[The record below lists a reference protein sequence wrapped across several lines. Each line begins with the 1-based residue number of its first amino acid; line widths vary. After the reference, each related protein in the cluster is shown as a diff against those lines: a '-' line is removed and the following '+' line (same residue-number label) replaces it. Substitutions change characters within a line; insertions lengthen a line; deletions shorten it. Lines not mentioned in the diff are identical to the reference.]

1 MEKKEKSLIEQ
12 KLEEKKKIK
21 KTNIVLIV
29 IGVLIILVDQIVK
42 IFISSVG
49 NITVIPGVLELSVTQ
64 NMNAAYG
71 VGSNSTVMYVITNLI
86 VLGIIF
92 KFLTT
97 QNEFVDIK
105 MRVFLSFILAGGIS
119 NVIDRLIYG
128 YVIEW
133 IKISKL
139 PVFNIADI
147 FVVIGWVAIAAIFAG
162 FTVKELRKRREN

>member
-29 IGVLIILVDQIVK
+29 IGVLIILVEQIVK

-64 NMNAAYG
+64 NMTAAYG

-92 KFLTT
+92 KF
-97 QNEFVDIK
+97 
-105 MRVFLSFILAGGIS
+105 
-119 NVIDRLIYG
+119 
-128 YVIEW
+128 
-133 IKISKL
+133 
-139 PVFNIADI
+139 
-147 FVVIGWVAIAAIFAG
+147 
-162 FTVKELRKRREN
+162 